1 LTNRCFNA
9 TLGRPE
15 TKQRDCLAIRQT
27 GEILLT
33 EGMWTRQTF
42 KGPRGR
48 NLRTKITLKDDS
60 TMNGD
65 KNHEQTKSEE
75 KVGNEHPPNKSV
87 KTMAEGVSPL
97 DFKTKVKPKPKTK
110 PKKVKSPSLEAQ
122 LRELAEVKDRAGIND
137 PSASQAFMEGLSPT
151 NKLQYMAWFME
162 HAREAM
168 REGATATEV
177 AQRYCDDPNNP
188 AAVKLLADD
197 ISRAAMV
204 ALLREGL
211 LVRLLETKRAGHVLI
226 LWECATDSE
235 RMDSLTHA
243 GDKLSR
249 GVPIM
254 LTPEGRVKFKAL
266 QKKLSADVSSA
277 ET

>member
-1 LTNRCFNA
+1 V
-9 TLGRPE
+9 RPE

-65 KNHEQTKSEE
+65 KNHKQTKSEE
-75 KVGNEHPPNKSV
+75 KVGNEHPPNKSKKG

-97 DFKTKVKPKPKTK
+97 DFKTKATPKPKTK
-110 PKKVKSPSLEAQ
+110 PKKARPPSLETQ
-122 LRELAEVKDRAGIND
+122 LRELAGVTDRAGIND
-137 PSASQAFMEGLSPT
+137 PSASQAFMKGLLPT
-151 NKLQYMAWFME
+151 DKLQYMAWFM
-162 HAREAM
+162 ACAIEAK
-168 REGATATEV
+168 REGVTANEV
-177 AQRYCDDPNNP
+177 AQRYCNDPNNP
-188 AAVKLLADD
+188 VAVTKLATD
-197 ISRAAMV
+197 ITKAAMV
-204 ALLREGL
+204 AMLREGL
-211 LVRLLETKRAGHVLI
+211 LVRLLKTKRAGHVLI
-226 LWECATDSE
+226 LWECATDDE
-235 RMDSLTHA
+235 RMASLSHA
-243 GDKLSR
+243 GDKLLR

-254 LTPEGRVKFKAL
+254 LTAEGRVKFKAL